1 MKKTLLYTVLP
12 FAALF
17 SQVHAA
23 PLDVPQ
29 ATIVSESKGGGYTP
43 DNQLYTESAW
53 QSVIIPEVAMSKLG
67 TFKNIQLAVVNMPNN
82 VHFKLLPQEAPG
94 QVGLSIWRTN
104 KTQRVGQVGL
114 FTLTNPV
121 THFSYT
127 FQAMVMGAGT

>member
-1 MKKTLLYTVLP
+1 MKKTLLCAALP

-17 SQVHAA
+17 SLVHAV

-29 ATIVSESKGGGYTP
+29 ATIVSDTTGGGYMP

-53 QSVIIPEVAMSKLG
+53 QSVILPEGVMSKLG
-67 TFKNIQLAVVNMPNN
+67 NYSAVQLTTMNLPSN
-82 VHFKLLPQEAPG
+82 VHAKLVPEEAPG

-104 KTQRVGQVGL
+104 RSLRVGQVGL